1 MEFFPHSSHRAGDLV
16 LEQNLDKDSLAQVS
30 EVGLRDIQE
39 RSARR
44 STHPL
49 ELRIQ
54 PGIVA
59 LAIALAMRMSSRG
72 SGNSPSRSEHF
83 WILLPCSVLGI
94 AIGSAAVYAFRRAKT
109 TIHAERPNRTTKLVT
124 IGVYRYS
131 RNPMYLGLAV
141 LLIAWAI
148 ALSNPRSL
156 WGPVI
161 FVVYITR
168 FQILPEER
176 ALKRNFGTAY
186 AEYLRSVR
194 RWI

>member
-1 MEFFPHSSHRAGDLV
+1 MEFFPHAPHRADDRV
-16 LEQNLDKDSLAQVS
+16 FEPNLDKDSLAQVS
-30 EVGLRDIQE
+30 KLGPQDIQE
-39 RSARR
+39 RSAQR

-59 LAIALAMRMSSRG
+59 FAIALAMRMLSRESG
-72 SGNSPSRSEHF
+72 SSPSRSEHF
-83 WILLPCSVLGI
+83 WILLSCSVLGI
-94 AIGSAAVYAFRRAKT
+94 VIGSAALYTFRRAGT

-148 ALSNPRSL
+148 ALSNPWSL
-156 WGPVI
+156 WGPAV

-176 ALKRNFGTAY
+176 VLTRTFGAAY
-186 AEYLRSVR
+186 AEYRRSVR